1 MLSITISTPLPAV
14 IRRTPSASEFR
25 KAGCHY
31 RQEAAIITCDL
42 RLNTPR
48 FATLPSTMRSPRSSV
63 FILENSLKAKKK
75 PIAQKSADSNGVDLK
90 PRLQVLKPG
99 EPPHRKAGI
108 RVKSV
113 TELLDKLH
121 DEASRR
127 RRRKISFGSPKQSV
141 RCYAIAMVG

>member
-1 MLSITISTPLPAV
+1 MPLPSGS
-14 IRRTPSASEFR
+14 RRSSRA
-25 KAGCHY
+25 
-31 RQEAAIITCDL
+31 TCV
-42 RLNTPR
+42 NTPR
-48 FATLPSTMRSPRSSV
+48 FATLPSIMRSPSSSV

-75 PIAQKSADSNGVDLK
+75 PIAQKGADAYGVDLK
-90 PRLQVLKPG
+90 SRLQVLKLG

-127 RRRKISFGSPKQSV
+127 RRRRSHSCPRSNRPLGPLL
-141 RCYAIAMVG
+141 CYCNGWLNWVNPVAEG